1 MSLLSNAFLLQ
12 NLINGCYRPTV
23 EKANQVAPSYSKIFK
38 EMILVADKTK
48 PLARAGKGTVLKK
61 VALVQYHDEI
71 EALYVNFNAQ
81 IVSC

>member
-1 MSLLSNAFLLQ
+1 
-12 NLINGCYRPTV
+12 
-23 EKANQVAPSYSKIFK
+23 
-38 EMILVADKTK
+38 MILVADKTK